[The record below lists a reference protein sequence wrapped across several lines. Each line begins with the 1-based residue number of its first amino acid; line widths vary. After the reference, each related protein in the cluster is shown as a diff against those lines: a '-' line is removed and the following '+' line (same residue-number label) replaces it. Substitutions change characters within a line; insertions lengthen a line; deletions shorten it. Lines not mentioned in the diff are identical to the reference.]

1 MFKYSSMFTLCFY
14 FMTWTVISLYVG
26 KTQCFYLRFLPLH
39 LGKDKYFFHYI
50 WENIHKIGKN
60 KAIFGL
66 GMPPVTGGK
75 TGQIKSL
82 KPFSLFDILF
92 YFMTYVE
99 WMRFCERQ

>member
-1 MFKYSSMFTLCFY
+1 MLKYETCELFEHSVFTSDF
-14 FMTWTVISLYVG
+14 G
-26 KTQCFYLRFLPLH
+26 KLPVPLH

-75 TGQIKSL
+75 TGWNMAL
-82 KPFSLFDILF
+82 
-92 YFMTYVE
+92 T
-99 WMRFCERQ
+99 